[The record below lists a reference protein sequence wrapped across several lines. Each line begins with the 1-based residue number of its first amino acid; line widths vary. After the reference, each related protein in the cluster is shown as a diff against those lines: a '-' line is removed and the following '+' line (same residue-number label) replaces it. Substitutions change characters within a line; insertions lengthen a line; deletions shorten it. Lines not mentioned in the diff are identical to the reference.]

1 MKPPSHPG
9 ISLRVKG
16 GAGCPPPAAAG
27 AVGTPRPTEV
37 GEDRPAPADPG
48 ANAANYALAS
58 EAAAHQLTPP
68 ELPYL
73 PPAPRHYRP
82 RIGLIGCGG
91 ITANH
96 LAAYRDAGWE
106 VAAFCDVNEARARA
120 RRDEFN
126 PAAPVFTDHRRVLEG
141 DAVDVVDVALH
152 PEPRLQVVEDALR
165 ARKHVLSQK
174 PFVTDLGDGR
184 RLVALAR
191 AAGVKLAVNQNGRW
205 APYMSWAR
213 QAVAAGLLGDVQTVN
228 IRIHWDHTWTRGT
241 PFEEV
246 HHLIL
251 FDFGI
256 HWFDML
262 AQVFAAQP
270 PQRVMASV
278 ARAPGQAVKPPLLAQ
293 ATVQFAEGLGALSF
307 DGHSRFGATES
318 LEITGTR
325 GTLHA
330 RGKVL
335 ECESV
340 TLWTADGVCRPSLA
354 GRWFNDGFRGAMGE
368 LLCAIEDDREPA
380 NAAADNLRSLALCLA
395 ALRAADTGTPQTP
408 EAG

>member
-1 MKPPSHPG
+1 MS
-9 ISLRVKG
+9 
-16 GAGCPPPAAAG
+16 
-27 AVGTPRPTEV
+27 
-37 GEDRPAPADPG
+37 EDKSRDQPADTS
-48 ANAANYALAS
+48 NYALAG
-58 EAAAHQLTPP
+58 EATTAELAAP

-73 PPAPRHYRP
+73 PPAPRQYRP
-82 RIGLIGCGG
+82 RLGLIGCGG
-91 ITANH
+91 ITASH

-126 PAAPVFTDHRRVLEG
+126 PGAPVFTDYRRLLEIE
-141 DAVDVVDVALH
+141 AVEVVDVALH
-152 PEPRLQVVEDALR
+152 PEPRVRVVEDALR

-174 PFVTDLGDGR
+174 TFVTDLGDGR

-191 AAGVKLAVNQNGRW
+191 EAGVKLAVNQNGRW
-205 APYMSWAR
+205 APYVSWAR

-256 HWFDML
+256 HWFDMV
-262 AQVFAAQP
+262 AQLFARRS
-270 PQRVMASV
+270 PQRVMATVS
-278 ARAPGQAVKPPLLAQ
+278 RAPGQEVKPPLLAQ
-293 ATVQFAEGLGALSF
+293 ATVQFAEGLACLSF
-307 DGHSRFGATES
+307 DGHARFGASES
-318 LEITGTR
+318 IEVTGTR
-325 GTLHA
+325 GTLRA
-330 RGKVL
+330 TGKVL

-340 TLWTADGVCRPSLA
+340 TLWTPEGVCRPRLT

-368 LLCAIEDDREPA
+368 LLCAIEDNREPA
-380 NAAADNLRSLALCLA
+380 NSGADNLRSVAICLA

-408 EAG
+408 EVTA